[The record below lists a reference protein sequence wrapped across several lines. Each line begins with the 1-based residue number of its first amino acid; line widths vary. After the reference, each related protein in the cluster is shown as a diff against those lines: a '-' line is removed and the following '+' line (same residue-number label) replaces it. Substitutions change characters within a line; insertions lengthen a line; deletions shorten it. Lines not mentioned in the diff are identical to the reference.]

1 MTVLPQLDAFE
12 ETRWSA
18 EVEQQRDLNA
28 VNQFLGEH
36 PEYFDS
42 DANSATIFGWLRFQR
57 VPVTVKNLAV
67 AFRVLSA
74 DGKLDHFPAE
84 PMDPAIVSG
93 KWEPTRLGVKDT
105 TVLIYR
111 AEDTPLNREL
121 LKRDYAARY
130 ALCPIGQNPKKTAL
144 GALHRQSVR
153 EEHES
158 RDNVAYFEARQQAI
172 LQNPH
177 LKKDSVEMNR
187 KITEILNS

>member
-1 MTVLPQLDAFE
+1 MTILPQLDVFE

-36 PEYFDS
+36 PVYFDS
-42 DANSATIFGWLRFQR
+42 EANGATIFGWLRFQR

-74 DGKLDHFPAE
+74 EEKLETRPVQE
-84 PMDPAIVSG
+84 TESEIVNTTRGINKMD
-93 KWEPTRLGVKDT
+93 VKDT
-105 TVLIYR
+105 TIIRYR
-111 AEDTPLNREL
+111 VEDTPLNRKL
-121 LKRDYAARY
+121 VDRDYLARQQ
-130 ALCPIGQNPKKTAL
+130 LCPIGANPKKTAL
-144 GALHRQSVR
+144 GAMHRQSLR
-153 EEHES
+153 DEHES
-158 RDNVAYFEARQQAI
+158 RDNVAYLEARQQAI